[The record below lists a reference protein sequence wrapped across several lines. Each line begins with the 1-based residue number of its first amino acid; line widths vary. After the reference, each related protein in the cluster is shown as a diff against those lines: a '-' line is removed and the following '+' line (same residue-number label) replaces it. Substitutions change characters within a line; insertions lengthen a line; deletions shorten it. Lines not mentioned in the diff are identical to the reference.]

1 MYLISIYFDE
11 KTDRRI
17 RGYMEKIAA
26 KTGNGFMV
34 DNHVPPHITVAAIET
49 KHADMVME
57 RMEKAALCAGSIQF
71 VSVGSFVP
79 QVLYLEPV
87 LNRYLHELSE
97 KITELVGEL
106 PETKLSPYYQPFG
119 WLPHCTLGKQ
129 LDKEQMLEAFGVIQN
144 SFAPFEG
151 KVSRIGLAETNPHRD
166 IKVWGMEQTLL
177 NDD

>member
-1 MYLISIYFDE
+1 MYLVSIYFDE
-11 KTDRRI
+11 KTEKRI
-17 RGYMEKIAA
+17 RGYIERIAE

-49 KHADMVME
+49 KRRDLVMQGLE
-57 RMEKAALCAGSIQF
+57 QMDRKAGNIQF

-87 LNRYLHELSE
+87 LNQYLHELSE
-97 KITELVGEL
+97 KVAAAVDGI
-106 PETKLSPYYQPFG
+106 PETILSPYYKPFG

-129 LDKEQMLEAFGVIQN
+129 LTKQQMMDAFAVMQS

-151 KVSRIGLAETNPHRD
+151 KVTRIGLATTNPHRD
-166 IKVWGMEQTLL
+166 IKVWELGE
-177 NDD
+177 

>member
-11 KTDRRI
+11 KTERKI
-17 RGYMEKIAA
+17 RGYIGKIAE
-26 KTGNGFMV
+26 KTGNGFMI

-49 KHADMVME
+49 KHADMVMQGLE
-57 RMEKAALCAGSIQF
+57 EMDRKAGSIQF

-87 LNRYLHELSE
+87 LNAYLHELSE
-97 KITELVGEL
+97 KVTAVVEGI
-106 PETKLSPYYQPFG
+106 PETIIRPYYQPFG

-129 LDKEQMLEAFGVIQN
+129 LDKEQMLEAFGVMQ
-144 SFAPFEG
+144 SCFAPFEG

>member
-11 KTDRRI
+11 KTDRKI
-17 RGYMEKIAA
+17 RGYMEKIAER
-26 KTGNGFMV
+26 TGNGFMV

-49 KHADMVME
+49 KHEDLVME
-57 RMEKAALCAGSIQF
+57 RLGSMDVHAGGIQF

-87 LNRYLHELSE
+87 LNRYLHELSVKVSE
-97 KITELVGEL
+97 AVKDI
-106 PETKLSPYYQPFG
+106 PETIISSYYQPFG

-129 LDKEQMLEAFGVIQN
+129 LTKEQALEAFSIMQN

-151 KVSRIGLAETNPHRD
+151 KVTRIGLAVTNPHRD
-166 IKVWGMEQTLL
+166 IGVWEI
-177 NDD
+177 